1 MDIRHSGL
9 AVVLTAVIACSGNGG
24 GEASP
29 EAAQPAAPSQQVTA
43 APQEAP
49 PSGPIDEALAEQG
62 EKLFQSKGCIGCHTI
77 GGGRLSGPDLQG
89 ATDRREYGWFVAMVT
104 NPDSMLKNDATARQL
119 LQEYMTPMMN
129 MGVSQTDARAIYEHI
144 REESGAGER

>member
-1 MDIRHSGL
+1 MKTRHSGL
-9 AVVLTAVIACSGNGG
+9 PLLLAAVVACSGNGG

-29 EAAQPAAPSQQVTA
+29 EAAQPAAAAQQVGA
-43 APQEAP
+43 VPQEA

-62 EKLFQSKGCIGCHTI
+62 EKLYQSKACIGCHTI
-77 GGGRLSGPDLQG
+77 GGGRHTGPDLQG
-89 ATDRREYGWFVAMVT
+89 VTDRREYGWFIAMVT

-129 MGVSQTDARAIYEHI
+129 MGVTQSEARAIYEHI
-144 REESGAGER
+144 REESGAEES